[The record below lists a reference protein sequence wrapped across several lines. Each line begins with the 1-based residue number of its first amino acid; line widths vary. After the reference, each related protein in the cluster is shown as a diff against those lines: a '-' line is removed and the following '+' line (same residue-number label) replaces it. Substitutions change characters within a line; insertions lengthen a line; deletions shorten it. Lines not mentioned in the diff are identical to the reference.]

1 MRMTAFFLLLALALI
16 YVVYAQPGK
25 QIDCSQY
32 KHLPPGLCYT
42 VYEPVCG
49 SDGKTYGNDCFFC
62 DEVLRTDNKLK
73 FVRYGE
79 C

>member
-16 YVVYAQPGK
+16 YVECAPPGK
-25 QIDCSQY
+25 QIDCSRY
-32 KHLPPGLCYT
+32 KHLPPGMCVLRYG
-42 VYEPVCG
+42 PICG
-49 SDGKTYGNDCFFC
+49 SDGKTYTNDCFFC
-62 DEVLRTDNKLK
+62 DAVQRIDNKLK